1 MKKFALLFVLLLL
14 VSGLFVECRRGEE
27 TPAPGIGKKIGS
39 KLKFDNT
46 EELLITENEVKAF
59 IKAYPD
65 FIETAEKEGEKL
77 KGIGGKD
84 LLKAMRG
91 GRQALKSVKKI
102 NKVLKPHG
110 FTIESYMKTYA
121 KIFGTYGYMMG
132 LEAKKL
138 AKGNIKSMKAL
149 LDNPNIPEEQ
159 KEEIREAIKELEKED
174 DSEEAKAYKKNIRII
189 KKYKEDLEALF
200 K

>member
-121 KIFGTYGYMMG
+121 KIFGTYSYMMG